1 MSDFDLA
8 SIALDMPLKEWLG
21 LWDKERIKWAKN
33 SNFMR
38 TNLKQVF

>member
-21 LWDKERIKWAKN
+21 LWDKERIKWAKKIQ
-33 SNFMR
+33 
-38 TNLKQVF
+38 TL